1 MADKKKLI
9 VEYSSQ
15 SLENAKEIVSYLQKN
30 FSEKEV
36 TNFYKVLAD
45 FEKIIILYPTIYSE
59 SKKKKF
65 RRAVLSKVLS
75 VFYSVKKNKI
85 SIIAIF
91 DNRWDEAFKI
101 WRV

>member
-101 WRV
+101 